1 MVVTGDR
8 DSLQLVSDDVTVLY
22 PRKGVSE
29 LTRFTP
35 EAVVEKYGL
44 TPQQYPDFAALRGD
58 PSDNLPGIPG
68 VGEKTATKWIAEYGS
83 LQALVDHVDTVKG
96 KVGDALRAN
105 LSHVV
110 LNRELTDLVRDV
122 PLAQTPDTLRMQPWD
137 RDQIHRLFD
146 DLEFRVL
153 RDRLFDTLASAD
165 PEVDEG
171 FDVRGGAL
179 EPGELAAWLAE
190 HSAGS
195 RFGMAV
201 VGTHL
206 AFDGDATALAIVAA
220 DGDGRYLDTADL
232 TSGRR
237 GGARRRGWPMPAVP
251 KALHEA
257 KLAMHDLEGRGWT
270 LRGVTS
276 DTALAAYLVR
286 PGQRSFALDDLSL
299 RYLKRELRADNPEQ
313 QQLSLLD
320 DSDGVDD
327 QAVQTSILRA
337 SAVMDL
343 ADALDEELARIDSA
357 SLLGEMELPVQRVLA
372 EMETAGIAVD
382 LGQLSE
388 LQSEFA
394 DQIRDAAEAAYAV
407 IGKQINLGSPKQ
419 LQVVL
424 FDELEMPKTK
434 RTKTG
439 YTTDADALQS
449 LFDKTGHPFLQHL
462 LAHRDATRL
471 KVTVDGLLNSVASD
485 GRIHTT
491 FNQTIA
497 ATGRLSSTEPNL
509 QNIPIRTEA
518 GRRIRDAFVV
528 GKGFAELMT
537 ADYSQ
542 IEMRIMAHLSKD
554 EGLIE
559 AFNTGEDLHSFVAS
573 RAFSVPIDEVT
584 AELRR
589 RVKAMSY
596 GLAYGLSAYGLAA
609 QLKIS
614 TEEAKVQMEQYFDR
628 FGGVRDY
635 LRDVVDQA
643 RKDGYT
649 STVFGRRRYL
659 PELDSSNRN
668 VREAA
673 ERAALNA
680 PIQGSAADII
690 KVAMIEVDKAIKD
703 AGLTSRMLLQ
713 VHDELLFEVAPGE
726 RDQVESAGARQDG
739 RRLPAGR
746 AAGGVGRIRPQL
758 GLRGALER
766 RTESSQGLQS
776 RRAGPRSVHG
786 VGLLGQQ
793 RVHPQVTEA
802 AVDAVPDEGQ
812 LHHLGGEGLHGLG
825 RGFSAGPRR
834 LRYRC
839 LAWADRAEPGRLVGC
854 HQARR
859 HHAGQ
864 LLGDDALLL
873 RRLATPSVIA
883 SPKTGIIQS
892 TYTPKYAPTPSS
904 DEPFHSPVHDH
915 RADVAEQQA
924 AALARALRCCSA
936 NHTPMPN
943 NVVNSEWANGPM
955 ISRIAAVSS
964 ESLTVSPS
972 GDVEDVLQ
980 PGEPP
985 PDQPGVHQAVG
996 QRIELVAAPAGHHE
1010 QEEQPLGRL
1019 FCHRRA
1025 EHDRDRADRLRR
1037 ARIDC
1042 GLDDELQYRRDHDR
1056 HRCAPQEGQHQ
1067 QPRRFGFP
1075 PVEPEIG
1082 QHDDRHGDA
1091 GQNEPDRRPDGVEG
1105 GQHDQD
1111 QAGDGAQKDHHSKW
1125 RPDLADFLLNRRI
1138 RRNELKWLLRRTGI
1152 SHQSRVAGWASPIGP
1167 GLSSVCTVE

>member
-1 MVVTGDR
+1 MTASATTEKATEKPTLMLLDGNSLAFRAFYALPAENFKTQGGLTTNAVYGFTAMLINLLRDEQPTHIAAAFDVSRQTFRLEKYPEYKAGRSATPDEFRGQIDITKEVLGALGITVLAEPGYEADDVIATLATQAENEGYRVLVVTGDR

-35 EAVVEKYGL
+35 EAVLEKYGL

-83 LQALVDHVDTVKG
+83 LQALVDKVDTVKG

-105 LSHVV
+105 LSSVV
-110 LNRELTDLVRDV
+110 LNRELTDLVKDV
-122 PLAQTPDTLRMQPWD
+122 PLAQTPDTLRMLPWN

-165 PEVDEG
+165 PEVDQG

-179 EPGELAAWLAE
+179 AQGELAGWLAE
-190 HSAGS
+190 HAAK
-195 RFGMAV
+195 RFGLAV

-206 AFDGDATALAIVAA
+206 AFDADATALAIVAA
-220 DGDGRYLDTADL
+220 DGDGRYIDTATLHPDDEAAL
-232 TSGRR
+232 
-237 GGARRRGWPMPAVP
+237 AAWLADPDQP

-257 KLAMHDLEGRGWT
+257 KLAMHDLEGRGWK
-270 LRGVTS
+270 LAGVTS

-286 PGQRSFALDDLSL
+286 PGQRSFALDDLLL

-320 DSDGVDD
+320 DSEGVDD
-327 QAVQTSILRA
+327 QAVQTVILRA

-343 ADALDEELARIDSA
+343 ADALDEELARIDST
-357 SLLGEMELPVQRVLA
+357 SLLSNMELPVQRTLA

-382 LGQLSE
+382 LNLLSE

-394 DQIRDAAEAAYAV
+394 DLIRDAAESAYGV

-528 GKGFAELMT
+528 GEGYSELMT

-542 IEMRIMAHLSKD
+542 IEMRIMAHLSRD

-559 AFNTGEDLHSFVAS
+559 AFNTGEDLHTFVAS
-573 RAFSVPIDEVT
+573 RAFSVPIEEVT
-584 AELRR
+584 PELRR

-690 KVAMIEVDKAIKD
+690 KVAMINVDAALKE
-703 AGLTSRMLLQ
+703 AGLKSRMLLQ
-713 VHDELLFEVAPGE
+713 VHDELLFEVAEGE
-726 RDQVESAGARQDG
+726 RDTVEKLVRDKMGNAYPLDVPLEVSVGYG
-739 RRLPAGR
+739 R
-746 AAGGVGRIRPQL
+746 
-758 GLRGALER
+758 
-766 RTESSQGLQS
+766 SW
-776 RRAGPRSVHG
+776 
-786 VGLLGQQ
+786 
-793 RVHPQVTEA
+793 
-802 AVDAVPDEGQ
+802 D
-812 LHHLGGEGLHGLG
+812 
-825 RGFSAGPRR
+825 
-834 LRYRC
+834 
-839 LAWADRAEPGRLVGC
+839 
-854 HQARR
+854 
-859 HHAGQ
+859 
-864 LLGDDALLL
+864 
-873 RRLATPSVIA
+873 
-883 SPKTGIIQS
+883 
-892 TYTPKYAPTPSS
+892 
-904 DEPFHSPVHDH
+904 
-915 RADVAEQQA
+915 A
-924 AALARALRCCSA
+924 AA
-936 NHTPMPN
+936 H
-943 NVVNSEWANGPM
+943 
-955 ISRIAAVSS
+955 
-964 ESLTVSPS
+964 
-972 GDVEDVLQ
+972 
-980 PGEPP
+980 
-985 PDQPGVHQAVG
+985 
-996 QRIELVAAPAGHHE
+996 
-1010 QEEQPLGRL
+1010 
-1019 FCHRRA
+1019 
-1025 EHDRDRADRLRR
+1025 
-1037 ARIDC
+1037 
-1042 GLDDELQYRRDHDR
+1042 
-1056 HRCAPQEGQHQ
+1056 
-1067 QPRRFGFP
+1067 
-1075 PVEPEIG
+1075 
-1082 QHDDRHGDA
+1082 
-1091 GQNEPDRRPDGVEG
+1091 
-1105 GQHDQD
+1105 
-1111 QAGDGAQKDHHSKW
+1111 
-1125 RPDLADFLLNRRI
+1125 
-1138 RRNELKWLLRRTGI
+1138 
-1152 SHQSRVAGWASPIGP
+1152 
-1167 GLSSVCTVE
+1167 